1 MLTRVAI
8 ALAAALAL
16 GGASPPRPLHDEAA
30 LLYATQLT
38 FSSDGVPTISV
49 GLMDGQERVSVEAPG
64 GLVVHLSG
72 PAHATLRVPG
82 AVPLEAHV
90 EDGVPGQTRYR
101 VVLDSARGG
110 DLDALR
116 EARARWKERGLA
128 VAVVE
133 LGGVVGFP
141 RRVLDN
147 RRTLVVEDNVF
158 PTRAKAE
165 ARARVLTRRF
175 ELPEELTAFGQPV
188 EHARGTV
195 VAQLGGGVGALAGL
209 TLRQSSLLRLT
220 AADGGPI
227 TVRRVEYGRGYAH
240 HGFADRA
247 YHGEII
253 LAVDRDAHLAAVNR
267 VSAEAVLRGLVPSEI
282 FPTAPASALQA
293 QAISAR
299 GELLAKVGVR
309 HLADPYLVC
318 ASQHCQV
325 YSGTSR
331 ETAATDRAVRSTRGE
346 MLFDTSD
353 HLVDS
358 VYSAS
363 CGGHSES
370 NENVWEGVA
379 RASLRGRFDGPG
391 RRRPWPKG
399 AAPTDAQLK
408 DFLEHPPPTYC
419 GMSKR
424 GAKVFRWG
432 RVFEDAELDRRANE
446 RYDVGHVTAIE
457 VLERGVSGRV
467 IRVRFRGVRGEA
479 VVRGELNVRRLLG
492 NLRSGMF
499 VVHHD
504 ETSGQWVFQGG
515 GWGHGVGMC
524 QHGAIGMASRGK
536 SAADILRH
544 YFAGSRVEK
553 LY

>member
-1 MLTRVAI
+1 MALLATLTLSA
-8 ALAAALAL
+8 
-16 GGASPPRPLHDEAA
+16 ASPPRPLHDEAA

-38 FSSDGVPTISV
+38 FSPDGVPTISV
-49 GLMDGQERVSVEAPG
+49 GLMDGQERVSVEAAG
-64 GLVVHLSG
+64 GLLVHLSG
-72 PAHATLRVPG
+72 PARATLRIPG
-82 AVPLEAHV
+82 GVPLVAHV
-90 EDGVPGQTRYR
+90 EDGVPGETRYR

-110 DLDALR
+110 DLAALR
-116 EARARWKERGLA
+116 EARARWEARGLA

-165 ARARVLTRRF
+165 ARARTLTRRF
-175 ELPEELTAFGQPV
+175 ELPEELSAFGQPV
-188 EHARGTV
+188 KHPRGTV
-195 VAQLGGGVGALAGL
+195 VAKLGGGVGPFAGL
-209 TLRQSSLLRLT
+209 ALRQASLLRLT
-220 AADGGPI
+220 SVDGGPI
-227 TVRRVEYGRGYAH
+227 TVHRVEYGRGYAH

-247 YHGEII
+247 YHGEIL
-253 LAVDRDAHLAAVNR
+253 LAVDRDARLAVVNR

-282 FPTAPASALQA
+282 FPTAPAGALQA

-331 ETAATDRAVRSTRGE
+331 ETPATDRAVRATRGQ
-346 MLFDTSD
+346 MLFDASD

-363 CGGHSES
+363 CGGHTES
-370 NENVWEGVA
+370 NENVWEGVP
-379 RASLRGRFDGPG
+379 RSPLRGRFDGPG
-391 RRRPWPKG
+391 RRRVPWPDG
-399 AAPTDAQLK
+399 EAPTEAQLRA
-408 DFLEHPPPTYC
+408 FLEHPPPTYC
-419 GMSKR
+419 GMSPK
-424 GAKVFRWG
+424 GAKVFRWR
-432 RVFEDAELDRRANE
+432 RVFDDADLDRRVNA
-446 RYDVGHVTAIE
+446 RYPVGHVTAIE
-457 VLERGVSGRV
+457 ALERGVSGRV
-467 IRVRFRGVRGEA
+467 IRVRFAGDRGEA

-499 VVHHD
+499 VVRHEAATAHG
-504 ETSGQWVFQGG
+504 GQWVFEGG
-515 GWGHGVGMC
+515 GWGHGVGLC
-524 QHGAIGMASRGK
+524 QHGAIGMAARGK